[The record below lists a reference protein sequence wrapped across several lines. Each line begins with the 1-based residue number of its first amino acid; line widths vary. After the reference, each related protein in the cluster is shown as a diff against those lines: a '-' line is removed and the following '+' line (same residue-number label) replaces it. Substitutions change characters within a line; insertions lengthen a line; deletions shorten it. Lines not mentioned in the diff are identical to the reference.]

1 MSLVVWLLFLLL
13 VIVIVALDLGVFH
26 RKSHMISIHE
36 ALAWTLFWISLALLF
51 NVLVYFLYDQSWQ
64 GWTAELT
71 GRQAA
76 TQFLTG
82 YLLEKSLSIDNIFVI
97 AMIFSF
103 FRVPLN
109 EQHRVLFWGILSAVV
124 LRGVMIFAG
133 IGLLNQFQWLFY
145 FFGLFLMVSA
155 VKMLIA
161 RHDTIHPDQNLA
173 VRLARRIYPFS
184 SEFAEGRFF
193 IRIDGRRAG
202 TPLLLSLI
210 LVETS
215 DVMFALDS
223 IPAVLAV
230 TRDPFLVF
238 TSNVFAILG
247 LRSLYFAIAGLMER
261 FRYLKM
267 SLVFILAY
275 VGVKMLLH
283 HHYPIPNVV
292 SLAVICGLL
301 SVGVAASLIVGKN
314 DPAALLSP
322 FLDDFERLVQL
333 TYRQA
338 RRVVI
343 LIVGSSI
350 LLIGV
355 VMIFLPGPAIL
366 IIPVGLGVLSIEFA
380 WARLWLMKFKKGAKG
395 LRDGVDKQ
403 VKKWTHRQD

>member
-13 VIVIVALDLGVFH
+13 VIVIVVLDLGVFH

-193 IRIDGRRAG
+193 TRIDGRRAG
-202 TPLLLSLI
+202 TPLFLSLI

-275 VGVKMLLH
+275 VGAKMLLH

>member
-314 DPAALLSP
+314 DPAALLPP